1 MSASRFFNAIPNA
14 KAQPIASLIGYFVYY
29 LTVEQG
35 AAEVTPAQVGQ
46 CFIDCDLTVPG
57 RLRSYL
63 SEGVS
68 AKPQRYV
75 KTAGGYRLQRHFSQ
89 QMSDKL
95 GASRVVAQTSVDL
108 RSLESL
114 FTDGDTRVFL
124 REVID
129 CFEAGANRAAVIM
142 VWVLT
147 LDHFLNYV
155 FANKLAEFNT
165 ALAANPDK
173 KVKVVTVIEDFED
186 LREAKIIELCRSA
199 GIITNGVRK
208 ILDDALGTR
217 NSAAHPSSVKVARS
231 KAISV
236 IEDLVTNVIKKF

>member
-1 MSASRFFNAIPNA
+1 VSASRFFNAIPNS
-14 KAQPIASLIGYFVYY
+14 KAQPIASLVGYFVYY

-35 AAEVTPAQVGQ
+35 AADVTPAQVGQ
-46 CFIDCDLTVPG
+46 CFTDCDLTIPG
-57 RLRSYL
+57 RLRTYL

-68 AKPQRYV
+68 SKPQRYV
-75 KTAGGYRLQRHFSQ
+75 RTKNGYRLQRHFAH
-89 QMSDKL
+89 QMSGKL
-95 GASRVVAQTSVDL
+95 GANRIVAQTSADL
-108 RSLESL
+108 RDLEGL
-114 FTDGDTRVFL
+114 FADGDTKVFL

-142 VWVLT
+142 AWVLT
-147 LDHFLNYV
+147 FDHFLNYV
-155 FANKLAEFNT
+155 FANKLAEFNA
-165 ALAANPDK
+165 ALAMNPDK
-173 KVKVVTVIEDFED
+173 KVKAVTVIEDFED
-186 LREAKIIELCRSA
+186 LREARIIELCRSA

-217 NSAAHPSSVKVARS
+217 NSAAHPSNVKIARS